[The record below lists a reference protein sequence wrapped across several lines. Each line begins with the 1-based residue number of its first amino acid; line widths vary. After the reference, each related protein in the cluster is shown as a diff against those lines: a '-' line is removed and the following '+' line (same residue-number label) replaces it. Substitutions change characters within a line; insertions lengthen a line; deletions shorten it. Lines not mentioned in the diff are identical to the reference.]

1 MQLARSRAAKRPPQ
15 VLIPVGVLVSS
26 AGGGMFLLAVGVI
39 FYDKFGGASTFAWLL
54 TLQSI
59 AVVVTQLVASVASD
73 SGHAQ
78 AVAARAE
85 FVRGSV
91 VMAAA
96 VATSFGYPEALAP
109 AGVVLALVQP
119 FHRTPMFALA
129 PLIAQGDALARYSA
143 RTTTFLQTGQVLG
156 AAVAGPLMMIDPTLP
171 LYLNGASHLFSGL
184 MVAISDI
191 PQQARGTPWRLV
203 ASWIR
208 PASVSRTWLEGLRV
222 FWSTQLTLRLTILC
236 AIDFLVIGWLN
247 TIYAPL
253 LAQWDVDTTWVS
265 WWDGAYAIGAL
276 AGANLAGH
284 WNLLRRGF
292 APLLVIL
299 VLEGVG
305 AGVVGYTNAPMLVP
319 AMFLLGLV
327 NAASIALFSYFIQTS
342 SQAEMVGRAA
352 GLRQLSIAGISVI
365 ALPGLSVVATG
376 SVAHSGI
383 WLCCL
388 MVLVA
393 VSGAV
398 LLRGRRLDPEQ
409 TPRAPDAD
417 RPP

>member
-1 MQLARSRAAKRPPQ
+1 MQLARSRGGKPPPQ
-15 VLIPVGVLVSS
+15 VLIPAGVLVSS
-26 AGGGMFLLAVGVI
+26 VGGGMYLLAVGVI
-39 FYDKFGGASTFAWLL
+39 FYDKFGGATAFAWLP

-78 AVAARAE
+78 AIASRAE

-91 VMAAA
+91 VTAAA
-96 VATSFGYPEALAP
+96 VATSFGHPEALAA
-109 AGVVLALVQP
+109 AGVALALVQP

-143 RTTTFLQTGQVLG
+143 RITTFLQTGQVIG
-156 AAVAGPLMMIDPTLP
+156 AAVAGPLIMIDSSLP
-171 LYLNGASHLFSGL
+171 LYLNGASYLFSGF

-203 ASWIR
+203 ASSIR
-208 PASVSRTWLEGLRV
+208 PASVSRSWLEGLRV
-222 FWSTQLTLRLTILC
+222 FWATQLTLRLTILC
-236 AIDFLVIGWLN
+236 AFDFLVIGWLN

-253 LAQWDVDTTWVS
+253 LTQWDVDTTWVS
-265 WWDGAYAIGAL
+265 WWDGAFAIGAL
-276 AGANLAGH
+276 AGANLAGR

-292 APLLVIL
+292 TPLFVIL
-299 VLEGVG
+299 VLEGVS
-305 AGVVGYTNAPMLVP
+305 AGVVGYTNAYLLVLVML
-319 AMFLLGLV
+319 LLGLI
-327 NAASIALFSYFIQTS
+327 NAASIALFSFFIQTS
-342 SQAEMVGRAA
+342 SQVEMVGRAA
-352 GLRQLSIAGISVI
+352 GLRQLSIAGTSVI
-365 ALPGLSVVATG
+365 ALPGLSVVATR
-376 SVAHSGI
+376 SVADSGT

-388 MVLVA
+388 MVLVS

-409 TPRAPDAD
+409 NPPRA
-417 RPP
+417 